1 MPWELTHEDIERIAI
16 GAGILGTGGGGNPYR
31 GKLRA
36 QLNLEQGYRLT
47 VVGLDEL
54 PVDAMVVPMGGMGA
68 PTIGMEKIGR
78 GDEGRVAVEVL
89 QDRLGVQVA
98 ATVPIEIGGG
108 NSFAPMIA
116 AAQLGLPT
124 VDADGMGRAFPE
136 TQMITYYFDGVAP
149 SPVVMVDSQH
159 RTFILERVE
168 ETRQLE
174 RIARSI
180 CVQLGGT
187 VMVAN
192 APLTMA
198 RLRQTCVPGTLTL
211 AHRVGDAV
219 IAAQERGDDPIEAV
233 CDVTGGRVLFTGKV
247 TDVHRRVERGYN
259 FGRLTLAGLD
269 RWWGA
274 TATID
279 LQNEYLIC
287 RVDHNVVA
295 IVPDLI
301 TLVDSERGLPI
312 TTEVVRY
319 GLRVTVLGIPAP
331 PQLTTEQAL
340 RYVGPRA
347 FGYDEEYRP
356 LRVTSSGCS
365 AATGQ
370 RESSQGGR

>member
-1 MPWELTHEDIERIAI
+1 MPWDLTYEDIERIAI

-31 GKLRA
+31 GKIRA
-36 QLNLEQGYRLT
+36 QLNLEQGCRLT

-54 PVDAMVVPMGGMGA
+54 PDEALVVPLGGMGA

-89 QDRLGVQVA
+89 RAYLGVQVA

-108 NSFAPMIA
+108 NSFAPIIA

-136 TQMITYYFDGVAP
+136 TQMISYYFDGIAP

-159 RTFILERVE
+159 RTFILEHVE
-168 ETRQLE
+168 ETRLLE
-174 RIARSI
+174 RIARSL
-180 CVQLGGT
+180 CVQLGGSA
-187 VMVAN
+187 MVAN

-198 RLRQTCVPGTLTL
+198 RLRETCVPGTLTL

-219 IAAQERGDDPIEAV
+219 ITAQQRGDDPIDAV
-233 CDVTGGRVLFTGKV
+233 CKVTGGQVLFIGKV
-247 TDVHRRVERGYN
+247 TDVNRRVERGYN
-259 FGRLTLAGLD
+259 FGCLTLAGLD
-269 RWWGA
+269 HWWGA
-274 TATID
+274 TATIE

-287 RVDHNVVA
+287 RVDGEIVA

-301 TLVDSERGLPI
+301 TLLDSERGLPI

-319 GLRVTVLGIPAP
+319 GMRVTVLGIPAP

-340 RYVGPRA
+340 RYVGPQA
-347 FGYDEEYRP
+347 FGYNEEYKP
-356 LRVTSSGCS
+356 LKMTS
-365 AATGQ
+365 
-370 RESSQGGR
+370 